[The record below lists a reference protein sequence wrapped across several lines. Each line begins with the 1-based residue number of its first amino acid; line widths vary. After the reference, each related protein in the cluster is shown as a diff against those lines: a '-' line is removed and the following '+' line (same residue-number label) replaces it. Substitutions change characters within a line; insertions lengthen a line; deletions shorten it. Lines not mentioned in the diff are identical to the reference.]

1 MTAHP
6 CPELKQK
13 LTLLKTKQRKL
24 QRHYLYRSLVVS
36 LFAGGILA
44 SILFGNWQIK
54 DRSQIKII
62 GDRFINSAII
72 SDSINIP
79 YPQSIIT
86 IPSQQIESQ
95 LQSIPALQAVQVIK
109 TIFPLSINIYLQERI
124 PVATAISLGKVGFL
138 DSQGVWLEP
147 ILYNHQQANFSSI
160 EIKVVDFQ
168 PKYSTV
174 WSEIYSLITAYPTLD
189 VQEVHWEDGGNLFL
203 VTSRF
208 KVIFGADY
216 SLLKRQFATLASFP
230 DLATNQDLQNIS
242 QIDLTNP
249 DVPFLEQYSEN

>member
-13 LTLLKTKQRKL
+13 ITLLKTKQRKV

-36 LFAGGILA
+36 MFAGGILA
-44 SILFGNWQIK
+44 SILSGNWQIK
-54 DRSQIKII
+54 DRSQITII
-62 GDRFINSAII
+62 GDRLIDSAII
-72 SDSINIP
+72 SNSINIT

-95 LQSIPALQAVQVIK
+95 LQSISALQAVQVTK
-109 TIFPLSINIYLQERI
+109 TIFPLSVNIYLQERI
-124 PVATAISLGKVGFL
+124 PVATALSLGKVGFL

-147 ILYNHQQANFSSI
+147 ILYNHQQANFSSTA
-160 EIKVVDFQ
+160 IKVVNFKPQ
-168 PKYSTV
+168 YSSI

-189 VQEVHWEDGGNLFL
+189 VQEVHWEDGGKLSL

-216 SLLKRQFATLASFP
+216 SLLQRQFETLASFP
-230 DLATNQDLQNIS
+230 DLATNRDLQNIA

-249 DVPFLEQYSEN
+249 DAPFLEQ